1 MQKVPGIQSFWRQE
15 ARKEE
20 QFMYQAMQVSAQ
32 WRRLASDCSSQMQV
46 YEE

>member
-1 MQKVPGIQSFWRQE
+1 MQKVPGIQSLSRQE

-20 QFMYQAMQVSAQ
+20 QFMYQTMQVSAQ
-32 WRRLASDCSSQMQV
+32 WGRLTSDCSSQMQV